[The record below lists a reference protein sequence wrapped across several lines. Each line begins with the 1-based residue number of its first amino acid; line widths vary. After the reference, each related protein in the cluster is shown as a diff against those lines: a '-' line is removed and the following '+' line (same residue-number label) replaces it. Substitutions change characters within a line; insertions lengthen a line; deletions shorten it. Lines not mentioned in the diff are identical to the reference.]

1 MFTNIHNLNI
11 NYQTIGKGEN
21 LILLH
26 GWGMD
31 VSTWWPVVDLLKQDF
46 TLWLLDL
53 PGFGK
58 SDLPNKTWSI
68 EDYADE
74 IANFIREHRIKK
86 PALLGHSFGGS
97 VAIKLASKYPNLISK
112 LILESSSGIRPK
124 PNLLIRLFTAAAK
137 LIKLFPD
144 LLNIKDRLRNWFYKL
159 IGSDYLTTGKLKK
172 TFLKVI
178 RQDLSEDAKKI
189 SQETLIIWGENDK
202 TLPLDRGKKLYQL
215 IKNSRLEI
223 IENAGHAPH
232 IKNPYFFTNYVK
244 DFI

>member
-1 MFTNIHNLNI
+1 MSIYF
-11 NYQTIGKGEN
+11 QKVGKGPD

-26 GWGMD
+26 GWGME
-31 VSTWWPVVDLLKQDF
+31 VSTWWPIVDLLKDNL
-46 TLWLLDL
+46 TLWLIDL

-58 SDLPNKTWSI
+58 SDLPNKTWSV

-124 PNLLIRLFTAAAK
+124 PNLLNRLFTAAAK
-137 LIKLFPD
+137 LIKLLPN
-144 LLNIKDRLRNWFYKL
+144 LLNIKEKLRNWFYKL

-202 TLPLDRGKKLYQL
+202 TLPLARGKKLYQL
-215 IKNSRLEI
+215 IKNSRLEVM
-223 IENAGHAPH
+223 EEVSHAPH
-232 IKNPYFFTNYVK
+232 IKNPSFFTNYVK